1 MSRSGPGDDRD
12 APPRPDASAWM
23 RTAAPGRRW
32 WPAFAVAGVVLV
44 TTLGGFVAAAALS
57 DPAGP
62 PVGVPGVVS
71 VQPLSGWEPAE
82 PGTVATG
89 RSCGSRAVAARSRWS
104 PGARSP
110 ATRPSLAAEVRDEL
124 LGESLERLSV
134 SDRLTT
140 VSLDGGATGQ
150 RFTFVG
156 IDAESGGA
164 VEGEVTAVVSPDG
177 QAVVFVGLAPEGL
190 LAFVD
195 GDLHTMVAAAVVGP
209 SA

>member
-1 MSRSGPGDDRD
+1 MTDA

-23 RTAAPGRRW
+23 RRSNPQRRW
-32 WPAFAVAGVVLV
+32 WPAIAVAGVVVV
-44 TTLGGFVAAAALS
+44 TTLGGFVASAALS

-71 VQPLSGWEPAE
+71 VQPLSGWEPAD
-82 PGTVATG
+82 PG
-89 RSCGSRAVAARSRWS
+89 AVAGRPFVRLTRGSGTLAVVAWGPFAGDAAR
-104 PGARSP
+104 
-110 ATRPSLAAEVRDEL
+110 LAAEVRDEL

-134 SDRLTT
+134 SDQLTG
-140 VSLDGGATGQ
+140 VSLDDGTAGQ

-156 IDAESGGA
+156 IDADSGSA
-164 VEGEVTAVVSPDG
+164 VEGEVTAVVSPEG

-195 GDLHTMVAAAVVGP
+195 GDLHTMVAAAIVGP

>member
-1 MSRSGPGDDRD
+1 MTRE

-23 RTAAPGRRW
+23 REGVPGRRW
-32 WPAFAVAGVVLV
+32 WPVFAVAGVVLV

-71 VQPLSGWEPAE
+71 VQPLSGWEPAD
-82 PGTVATG
+82 PGTAAG
-89 RSCGSRAVAARSRWS
+89 RPYVRLTRGSGTLVVVGWGPFAADAV
-104 PGARSP
+104 
-110 ATRPSLAAEVRDEL
+110 TLASDVRDEL
-124 LGESLERLSV
+124 LAESLEQLSV
-134 SDRLTT
+134 SDRLTS
-140 VSLDGGATGQ
+140 VALDGGAVGQ

-156 IDAESGGA
+156 IDADSGGA
-164 VEGEVTAVVSPDG
+164 VEGEVTVVVTPEG
-177 QAVVFVGLAPEGL
+177 QGVVFLGLAPEGL
-190 LAFVD
+190 LAFID

>member
-1 MSRSGPGDDRD
+1 MSRD

-23 RTAAPGRRW
+23 RRAAPGRRW

-82 PGTVATG
+82 PGTVVNRPFVRLT
-89 RSCGSRAVAARSRWS
+89 RGSGTLAVVAWGPFA
-104 PGARSP
+104 GDP
-110 ATRPSLAAEVRDEL
+110 ASLATEVRDEL

>member
-1 MSRSGPGDDRD
+1 MTRG
-12 APPRPDASAWM
+12 APSRPDASAWLH
-23 RTAAPGRRW
+23 RATPERRW

-57 DPAGP
+57 HPAGP

-71 VQPLSGWEPAE
+71 VQPLSGWEAAD
-82 PGTVATG
+82 PGTAMGRPFVRLTRGSGTLAVVAWG
-89 RSCGSRAVAARSRWS
+89 PFAGDAA
-104 PGARSP
+104 
-110 ATRPSLAAEVRDEL
+110 SLAAEVRDEL

-134 SDRLTT
+134 SDQLAT
-140 VSLDGGATGQ
+140 VSLDRETPGV

-156 IDAESGGA
+156 IDADSGSA
-164 VEGEVTAVVSPDG
+164 VEGEVTAVVSREG